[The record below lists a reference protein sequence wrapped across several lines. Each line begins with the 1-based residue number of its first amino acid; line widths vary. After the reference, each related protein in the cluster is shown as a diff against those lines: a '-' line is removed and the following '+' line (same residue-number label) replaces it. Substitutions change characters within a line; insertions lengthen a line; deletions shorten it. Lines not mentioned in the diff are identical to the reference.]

1 MKIEEKRQYSGTEV
15 TYYLLYLH
23 YYLIS
28 IPFICEIITF
38 GIIRTILAYSAM
50 EELLEKLNLTQKLSD
65 YRLQKLRLLLDVNF
79 PNRDIHLKLTES
91 LISIT
96 EKELESFNQ
105 PTATTQLLTSEKQ
118 LVMELQML
126 LKRKKKMSSN

>member
-1 MKIEEKRQYSGTEV
+1 
-15 TYYLLYLH
+15 
-23 YYLIS
+23 
-28 IPFICEIITF
+28 
-38 GIIRTILAYSAM
+38 M